1 MRNVVLYAIII
12 AASIL
17 VPLNPVVVWLLTGVR
32 SFAAYILV
40 LDLLLLLIIA
50 AGVLYLRTGRRPWLV
65 TGSVLVVGLLPAMV
79 AAEAAY
85 VYLNAKYGGRV
96 FGELPQ
102 IFQEDP
108 DLVYAMRPEVSGRH
122 VLHGN
127 FDVVYETDERGR
139 KAIPRTP
146 HAPRTIHVFGDSFTF
161 GFGVANADTWLNLVD
176 AELGEE
182 VDVLNYGVMGYAL
195 EQMVLSLERHRD
207 EIAPG
212 DLVIFAPISAD
223 LERSLV
229 GRTYVCGGTIR
240 AEANEIF
247 PKLETG
253 TWRMARLDEECS
265 FVLDT
270 LLGNS
275 PFPASF
281 GALYRQM
288 RHRQT
293 YDQMIANA
301 DRLFAM
307 ADEIASAQGAGFEVV
322 FLVTPHECAAGAL
335 TIDLS
340 PLRTP
345 HRSFMPYCPGDH
357 AGAMALAFPNDGH
370 WSPAGHRWAAAA
382 FLDLLGDLP
391 QDDEA
396 AQRSVRRW

>member
-1 MRNVVLYAIII
+1 VMRNVVLYAIII

-32 SFAAYILV
+32 SFAAYVLI
-40 LDLLLLLIIA
+40 LDLLLLLIIV
-50 AGVLYLRTGRRPWLV
+50 AGVLYLRSGRRAWLAV
-65 TGSVLVVGLLPAMV
+65 GSVLVVGLLPGMV

-102 IFQEDP
+102 IFTPDP
-108 DLVYAMRPEVSGRH
+108 DLVYVMQPEATGRH

-127 FDVVYETDERGR
+127 FDIVYATDERGR
-139 KAIPRTP
+139 KAIPRSP
-146 HAPRTIHVFGDSFTF
+146 AAQRTIHVFGDSFTF
-161 GFGVANADTWLNLVD
+161 GFGVANEDTWLNL
-176 AELGEE
+176 ASEALGEV

-229 GRTYVCGGTIR
+229 GRTYVCGGMIR

-247 PKLETG
+247 PKLDNG
-253 TWRMARLDEECS
+253 SWRMARLDEECS

-275 PFPASF
+275 PFPVSF
-281 GALYRQM
+281 GALYRQT
-288 RHRQT
+288 RHRRT
-293 YDQMIANA
+293 YDAMIANA

-307 ADEIASAQGAGFEVV
+307 AEEIASAEGASFDVV
-322 FLVTPHECAAGAL
+322 FLVTPHECAAGAW
-335 TIDLS
+335 TIDVT
-340 PLRTP
+340 PLATP
-345 HRSFMPYCPGDH
+345 FRSFMPYCPEDP
-357 AGAMALAFPNDGH
+357 AGAMALTFPNDGH
-370 WSPAGHRWAAAA
+370 WSPAGHRWAAAV
-382 FLDLLGDLP
+382 FLDLLGELAP
-391 QDDEA
+391 TA
-396 AQRSVRRW
+396 ALELR